1 MTAAQGSM
9 TLHEIVKV
17 GTIQPTGT
25 GPFEDNPG
33 GVGLQRSRGLW
44 SHPLA
49 FLPHNLH
56 LL

>member
-1 MTAAQGSM
+1 MTAAKGSM